1 MKKKYLAAL
10 MVVAMTV
17 GLLSGCQGST
27 TSGDTAQSQEEAPQ
41 GEEPA
46 TQEDGASAEVADS
59 SNFNF
64 DGTLPIVKDASGMDP
79 IKIAIVIPPERTV
92 ATSDMPMVQKIV
104 EETGIPIEWI
114 EIPSDGAEEK
124 INLMIN
130 GGDYPDVFW
139 NNISSAMAVQYSDQD
154 IFIPTENLIEE
165 YCPRLMEIFEKH
177 PEYKGG
183 SVAPN
188 GHSYGFPYV
197 EEMYGL
203 VLTPGP
209 FLINKTWL
217 DKVGKE
223 VPTTVDEWVDC
234 LKAFRDGGDL
244 NGNGVA
250 DEVPYSFGMGC
261 DGLFNSYDTFYYFTG
276 AFGSADSVCSGNP
289 QANHLR
295 IVDGK
300 VHFTAADEA
309 YKKTAEFFHML
320 YQENLIDMD
329 SFSPGPNENTP
340 LYISKMAGSEAV
352 IGCLGTWAPVNEIID
367 PEVRKQ
373 YVAIPRLE
381 GEAGK
386 GGVEVNYSEMAE
398 TSMVAITN
406 KCEYPEVIAA
416 LVDYCMDPEI
426 SITLNWGPEGYTYVR
441 GDDGLL
447 HFNLDEND
455 NVILQEGYQSFTEQ
469 RANTTPGRGSLIVL
483 SDYYGT
489 IADYTWDAVDLLE
502 GQRQNGK
509 DEIMAD
515 IEAVP
520 KMMLTLEEQNR
531 IAQIYPQIAN
541 IVDAFQMNAIIQGD
555 AEGLWDKY
563 LQDLKGAGVEELVS
577 TYQGAYDRF
586 VSAAN

>member
-1 MKKKYLAAL
+1 MKTNKLKKGLCMA
-10 MVVAMTV
+10 VACSCV
-17 GLLSGCQGST
+17 LGT
-27 TSGDTAQSQEEAPQ
+27 TGVYAETA
-41 GEEPA
+41 
-46 TQEDGASAEVADS
+46 TTD
-59 SNFNF
+59 NFNL
-64 DGTLPIVKDASGMDP
+64 DGTLPIVKDASKMEP
-79 IKIAIVIPPERTV
+79 IDIAIVVPPERTV
-92 ATSDMPMVQKIV
+92 ATEEIIMVKQIV
-104 EETGIPIEWI
+104 EETGIPINWI
-114 EIPSDGAEEK
+114 EIPSDGSVEK
-124 INLMIN
+124 INLMLN

-139 NNISSAMAVQYSDQD
+139 NGISSDIVIQYSDQD
-154 IFIPTENLIEE
+154 LFIPTEKLIEE
-165 YCPRLMEIFEKH
+165 YCPRLTAIFAEN
-177 PEYKGG
+177 PQYKGG
-183 SVAPN
+183 STAPN

-217 DKVGKE
+217 DAVGKE

-234 LKAFRDGGDL
+234 LRAFKEAGDL
-244 NGNGVA
+244 NGNGAA
-250 DEVPYSFGMGC
+250 DEVPYAFGMGC

-309 YKKTAEFFHML
+309 FRKTADFFNML
-320 YQENLIDMD
+320 YTENLIDMD
-329 SFSPGPNENTP
+329 SFSPGPNPDTP

-367 PEVRKQ
+367 PAVRGQ

-386 GGVEVNYSEMAE
+386 GGVEVNFSEMQE

-416 LVDYCMDPEI
+416 LVDYCMDPVM
-426 SITLNWGPEGYTYVR
+426 SVTLNWGPEGYTYYK
-441 GDDGLL
+441 GEDGVL
-447 HFNLDEND
+447 HFNLDENN
-455 NVILQEGYQSFTEQ
+455 NVILQDGYQSFTEQ
-469 RANTTPGRGSLIVL
+469 RGNSTPGRGSLVVL
-483 SDYYGT
+483 SEYYGT
-489 IADYTWDAVDLLE
+489 VADYTWDAVDLLE

-520 KMMLTLEEQNR
+520 KMMLTLEEQQK

-541 IVDAFQMNAIIQGD
+541 IVDAFQMNGIMQGTTD
-555 AEGLWDKY
+555 EMWEAY
-563 LQDLKGAGVEELVS
+563 QNDLAAAGVEDLVA
-577 TYQGAYDRF
+577 TYQGAYERF
-586 VSAAN
+586 CASAN

>member
-10 MVVAMTV
+10 LAAAMTL
-17 GLLSGCQGST
+17 GLLSGCGKGT
-27 TSGDTAQSQEEAPQ
+27 ASGDAA
-41 GEEPA
+41 G
-46 TQEDGASAEVADS
+46 SAEETEQNEESDEAEDTAEAS
-59 SNFNF
+59 DDNFNL
-64 DGTLPIVKDASGMDP
+64 DGTLPIVKDPTGMEP
-79 IKIAIVIPPERTV
+79 IKMAIVVPPERT
-92 ATSDMPMVQKIV
+92 ASTDEMPMVKKIV
-104 EETGIPIEWI
+104 EETGIPVEWV
-114 EIPSDGAEEK
+114 EIPSDGSAEK
-124 INLMIN
+124 INLMLN

-139 NNISSAMAVQYSDQD
+139 NGISSEMAVQYSDQD
-154 IFIPTENLIEE
+154 IFVPTEELIEK
-165 YCPRLMEIFEKH
+165 YCPRLMDIFEKH
-177 PEYKGG
+177 PEYRGG

-217 DKVGKE
+217 DKVEKE
-223 VPTTVDEWVDC
+223 VPTTVEEWVDC
-234 LKAFRDGGDL
+234 LKAFRDAGDL
-244 NGNGVA
+244 NGNGEA

-309 YKKTAEFFHML
+309 FKKTAEFFNML
-320 YQENLIDMD
+320 YEEKLIDMD
-329 SFSPGPNENTP
+329 SFSPGPNEDTP
-340 LYISKMAGSEAV
+340 LYISKMSGNEAV

-373 YVAIPRLE
+373 YVALPRLE

-406 KCEYPEVIAA
+406 KCKYPEVVAA

-441 GDDGLL
+441 GNDGIL
-447 HFNLDEND
+447 HFNLDEDN

-489 IADYTWDAVDLLE
+489 VADYTWDAVDLLE

-509 DEIMAD
+509 EEIMKD
-515 IEAVP
+515 IETVP
-520 KMMLTLEEQNR
+520 KMMLTLDEQNR

-541 IVDAFQMNAIIQGD
+541 IVDAFQMNAIIQGN
-555 AEGLWDKY
+555 AEELWDQY
-563 LQDLKGAGVEELVS
+563 LQDLKDAGVDELVS
-577 TYQGAYDRF
+577 TYQGAYERF
-586 VSAAN
+586 TSAAG